1 MERGSSCSR
10 EPCHILSHSR
20 WRDTGKQITKQ
31 GLYLFDIQAKEG
43 NLTLHDNI
51 FMSRVTINSRWVW
64 EYSFGLSPGD
74 SFFQHIPL
82 IPVTDWASIYIIP
95 GIVLTVIC
103 SFSSSKPDYVGILS
117 PVVLVRNLRLR
128 KVMWHVQGYR
138 AGKQE
143 PRSDWHQSPCSFDNN
158 TLPLAGVQLIMP
170 PSKWFQLYKVKD

>member
-43 NLTLHDNI
+43 NLTLCDNI

-95 GIVLTVIC
+95 GIVLTVMFFLII
-103 SFSSSKPDYVGILS
+103 KTYVGILS
-117 PVVLVRNLRLR
+117 PVVLVKKLRLR
-128 KVMWHVQGYR
+128 EVMWHVQGYR

-158 TLPLAGVQLIMP
+158 TLPLAGV
-170 PSKWFQLYKVKD
+170 